1 MKFGLSKGFSL
12 VELLIVMA
20 LIAIIGAIAVP
31 NFTKMRDNS
40 NLREAAREIS
50 GDIQLYKQQAV
61 AENRRYQMVFDVD
74 NNEYTVQRETA
85 SGWENVIANKKVGA
99 GYDAIKIIGN
109 PTFASDTITF
119 QTRGTTNAGTLEI
132 QHEKRLS
139 KATLVTSVMGR
150 VRVTYEFK

>member
-12 VELLIVMA
+12 VELLIVIA

-40 NLREAAREIS
+40 NLKEAAREIS

-61 AENRRYQMVFDVD
+61 AENRRFRMVFDVD
-74 NNEYTVQRETA
+74 NNDYTVQRETT

-99 GYDAIKIIGN
+99 GYDSIKIIGD

-139 KATLVTSVMGR
+139 TASIVTSLMGR
-150 VRVTYEFK
+150 VRVDYVLK